1 MKTDYLLS
9 PSCKKVGLWL
19 GIPFALVGLF
29 LLFSGS
35 WGDCLMD
42 DLGRAGDFLDEVVV
56 VGLIVCLLLASFSRE
71 KDEDE
76 CIAHVR
82 MQAWT
87 LAIVCNYLILIV
99 GTLCIYDLAYFNFMA
114 INMFTVL
121 ILFLVVFHWKLW
133 RFRKESH
140 E

>member
-19 GIPFALVGLF
+19 GIPFVLGGLY
-29 LLFSGS
+29 LLLDGS
-35 WGDCLMD
+35 WMDTFLSQMGMKDC
-42 DLGRAGDFLDEVVV
+42 FDELVV
-56 VGLIVCLLLASFSRE
+56 VGLAVCLLLASFSRE

-76 CIAHVR
+76 CIAHLR

-99 GTLCIYDLAYFNFMA
+99 VTLCIYGMPYLNFMA
-114 INMFTVL
+114 VNMFTVL

>member
-19 GIPFALVGLF
+19 GIPFVLGGLY
-29 LLFSGS
+29 LLSNGS
-35 WGDCLMD
+35 WMDTFLSQIGMRDC
-42 DLGRAGDFLDEVVV
+42 FDELVVI
-56 VGLIVCLLLASFSRE
+56 GLAVSLLLASFSRE

-76 CIAHVR
+76 CIAHLR

-87 LAIVCNYLILIV
+87 MAIVSNYLILIV
-99 GTLCIYDLAYFNFMA
+99 VTLCIYGMSYLNFMA
-114 INMFTVL
+114 VNMFTVL

-133 RFRKESH
+133 RFRKENH

>member
-19 GIPFALVGLF
+19 GIPFVLGGLY
-29 LLFSGS
+29 LLSNGS
-35 WGDCLMD
+35 WMDAFLSQIGMRDC
-42 DLGRAGDFLDEVVV
+42 FDELVVI
-56 VGLIVCLLLASFSRE
+56 GLAVSLLLASFSRE

-76 CIAHVR
+76 CIAHLR

-87 LAIVCNYLILIV
+87 MAVVSNYLILIV
-99 GTLCIYDLAYFNFMA
+99 VTLCIYGMPYLNFMA
-114 INMFTVL
+114 VNMFTVL
-121 ILFLVVFHWKLW
+121 ILFLVFFHWKLW
-133 RFRKESH
+133 RFRKENH

>member
-19 GIPFALVGLF
+19 GIPFVLGGLYLLSNESWMDTFLSQIGMRDCFDELVVIGLAV
-29 LLFSGS
+29 S
-35 WGDCLMD
+35 
-42 DLGRAGDFLDEVVV
+42 
-56 VGLIVCLLLASFSRE
+56 LLLASFSRE

-76 CIAHVR
+76 CIAHLR

-87 LAIVCNYLILIV
+87 MAVVSNYLILIV
-99 GTLCIYDLAYFNFMA
+99 VTLCIYGMSYLNFMA
-114 INMFTVL
+114 VNMFTVL

>member
-19 GIPFALVGLF
+19 GIPFVLGGLY
-29 LLFSGS
+29 LLSNGS
-35 WGDCLMD
+35 WMDTFLSQIGMRDC
-42 DLGRAGDFLDEVVV
+42 FDEFVVI
-56 VGLIVCLLLASFSRE
+56 GLAVSLLLASFSRE

-76 CIAHVR
+76 CIAHLR

-87 LAIVCNYLILIV
+87 MAVVSNYLILIV
-99 GTLCIYDLAYFNFMA
+99 VTLCIYGMSYLNFMA
-114 INMFTVL
+114 VNMFTVL

>member
-19 GIPFALVGLF
+19 GIPFVLGGLY
-29 LLFSGS
+29 LLSNGS
-35 WGDCLMD
+35 WMDTFLSQIGMRDC
-42 DLGRAGDFLDEVVV
+42 FDELVVI
-56 VGLIVCLLLASFSRE
+56 GLAVSLLLASFSRE

-76 CIAHVR
+76 CIAHLR

-87 LAIVCNYLILIV
+87 MAVVSNYLILIV
-99 GTLCIYDLAYFNFMA
+99 VTLCIYGMSYLNFMA
-114 INMFTVL
+114 VNMFTVL

>member
-9 PSCKKVGLWL
+9 SSCKKVGLWL
-19 GIPFALVGLF
+19 GIPFVLGGLY
-29 LLFSGS
+29 LLSNGS
-35 WGDCLMD
+35 WMDTFLSQIGMRDC
-42 DLGRAGDFLDEVVV
+42 FDELVVI
-56 VGLIVCLLLASFSRE
+56 GLAVSLLLASFSRE

-76 CIAHVR
+76 CIAHLR

-87 LAIVCNYLILIV
+87 MAVVSNYLILIV
-99 GTLCIYDLAYFNFMA
+99 VTLCIYGMSYLNFMA
-114 INMFTVL
+114 VNMFTVL

-133 RFRKESH
+133 RFRKENH

>member
-19 GIPFALVGLF
+19 GIPFVLGGLYLLSNGLWMDTFLSQIGMRDCFDELVVIGLAV
-29 LLFSGS
+29 S
-35 WGDCLMD
+35 
-42 DLGRAGDFLDEVVV
+42 
-56 VGLIVCLLLASFSRE
+56 LLLASFSRE

-76 CIAHVR
+76 CIAHLR

-87 LAIVCNYLILIV
+87 MAVVSNYLILIIV
-99 GTLCIYDLAYFNFMA
+99 TLCIYGMSYLNFMA
-114 INMFTVL
+114 VNMFTVL

-133 RFRKESH
+133 RFRKENH

>member
-19 GIPFALVGLF
+19 GIPFVLGGF
-29 LLFSGS
+29 YLLSNGS
-35 WGDCLMD
+35 WMDTFLSQIGMRDC
-42 DLGRAGDFLDEVVV
+42 FDELVVI
-56 VGLIVCLLLASFSRE
+56 GLAVSLLLASFSRE

-76 CIAHVR
+76 CIAHLR

-87 LAIVCNYLILIV
+87 MAVVSNYLILIV
-99 GTLCIYDLAYFNFMA
+99 VTLCIYGMSYLNFMA
-114 INMFTVL
+114 VNMFTVL
-121 ILFLVVFHWKLW
+121 ILFL
-133 RFRKESH
+133 FRKESH